1 MTGSDVTHFSLNFDK
16 TCFS

>member
-16 TCFS
+16 TCFL